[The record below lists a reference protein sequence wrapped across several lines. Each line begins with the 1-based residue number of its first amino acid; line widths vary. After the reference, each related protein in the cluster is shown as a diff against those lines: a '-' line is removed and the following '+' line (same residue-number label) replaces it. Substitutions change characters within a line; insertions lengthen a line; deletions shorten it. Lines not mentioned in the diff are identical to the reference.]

1 MSGSRLSAPEEL
13 WDEML
18 SDRERER
25 VVNAGFGH
33 RCGIGERPA
42 LVIVDAQRYMV
53 GPVET
58 GDEVAYPA
66 SCGQAGRQALLNV
79 AVVADM
85 FRLNGWMVIY
95 TRFELAADGS
105 DTSTHSKFGVPRGE
119 GWWLRG
125 TRGSEIVPDLAPLP
139 GDIVITK
146 SKPSAFQGT
155 PLLPHLIDRR
165 IDTLVVTGGST
176 SNCVRATVADGASL
190 NYRVIV
196 PAECAFDRVDISH
209 RIALFDINRM
219 YGDVVRF
226 REMLVAL
233 ENAKSI

>member
-1 MSGSRLSAPEEL
+1 VRGSELSVPEEL
-13 WDEML
+13 WDSML
-18 SDRERER
+18 ADRERER

-42 LVIVDAQRYMV
+42 LIIVDAQRYMV

-58 GDEVAYPA
+58 GDPVAYPA

-79 AVVADM
+79 AAVADA
-85 FRLNGWMVIY
+85 FRLHSWMVIY
-95 TRFELAADGS
+95 TRFELAPDGS
-105 DTSTHSKFGVPRGE
+105 DTSTHSKFSLPRGE

-125 TRGSEIVPDLAPLP
+125 TRGSEIVPALAPLP
-139 GDIVITK
+139 GDVVITK

-155 PLLPHLIDRR
+155 PLLSLLIDRR

-176 SNCVRATVADGASL
+176 SNCIRATALDGASL
-190 NYRVIV
+190 NYRIIV
-196 PAECAFDRVDISH
+196 PAECVFDRIDVSH
-209 RIALFDINRM
+209 RVALFDIDRM

-226 REMLVAL
+226 REMLAFL